1 MGAGDAFSAAY
12 VAAIAQGLSV
22 PRAMRNA
29 HRCAAH
35 MVGGAGVLARLADGR
50 ALAAWAAANDLPAVR
65 GVPSA

>member
-1 MGAGDAFSAAY
+1 
-12 VAAIAQGLSV
+12 
-22 PRAMRNA
+22 MRNA